1 MMSDIMPSQ
10 AKKLMQTI
18 LVIASAA
25 WVAGC
30 SSAANGL
37 FEEHAGPQATKE
49 NFVVCH
55 GFSCRYTERVGLT
68 QDEWAEILTMFEPD
82 SDSAEQERTRIRSA
96 VARLEQILGP
106 KSGTEF
112 DRRRAPNTGKRG
124 QQDCIDESVNTMT
137 YLTFLDR
144 DGKLKY
150 HEIGRAEVRGKII
163 DGKWPS
169 NTATITEKATGDRYV
184 VDSFFHKN
192 GELPEVVT
200 LDLWMTGWRPDKLP
214 NEAER

>member
-1 MMSDIMPSQ
+1 MSQSIR
-10 AKKLMQTI
+10 AKGTQLIRPFLI
-18 LVIASAA
+18 LCTGL
-25 WVAGC
+25 WVTGC
-30 SSAANGL
+30 SSAANEL
-37 FEEHAGPQATKE
+37 FDTYSGPQATRDS
-49 NFVVCH
+49 FVVCH
-55 GFSCRYTERVGLT
+55 GFSCRYTERVNLT
-68 QDEWAEILTMFEPD
+68 DSEWSEILTMFEPD
-82 SDSAEQERTRIRSA
+82 SVSAEQERERIRTA

-106 KSGTEF
+106 KSGTEL

-150 HEIGRAEVRGKII
+150 HTIGPAETRGKIV

-169 NTATITEKATGDRYV
+169 NTATITETATGQRYV
-184 VDSFFHKN
+184 VDSFFHQN

-200 LDLWMTGWRPDKLP
+200 LSLWMTGWRPEKLP
-214 NEAER
+214 HEVER

>member
-1 MMSDIMPSQ
+1 MKQ
-10 AKKLMQTI
+10 KKTATLKDVIKPLLI
-18 LVIASAA
+18 LSAA
-25 WVAGC
+25 LWVTGC

-37 FEEHAGPQATKE
+37 FDKYAGPQATRDS
-49 NFVVCH
+49 FVVCH
-55 GFSCRYTERVGLT
+55 GFSCRYTERVNLT
-68 QDEWAEILTMFEPD
+68 DSEWSQILNMFELD
-82 SDSAEQERTRIRSA
+82 STSAAQERDRIRQA

-106 KSGTEF
+106 KSGTEL
-112 DRRRAPNTGKRG
+112 DRRRAPNTGKKG

-150 HEIGRAEVRGKII
+150 HDIGRAEVRGKII

-169 NTATITEKATGDRYV
+169 NTATITEKATGERFV
-184 VDSFFHKN
+184 VDSFFHQN

-200 LDLWMTGWRPDKLP
+200 LNLWMTGWRPDKLP
-214 NEAER
+214 YEVER

>member
-1 MMSDIMPSQ
+1 MSQIRFE
-10 AKKLMQTI
+10 KLSKRIRPFLI
-18 LVIASAA
+18 LSVGL
-25 WVAGC
+25 WVTGC
-30 SSAANGL
+30 SSAANEL
-37 FEEHAGPQATKE
+37 FETYSGPQATRD

-55 GFSCRYTERVGLT
+55 GFSCRYTERVNLT
-68 QDEWAEILTMFEPD
+68 ESEWSEVLAMFEPE
-82 SDSAEQERTRIRSA
+82 SNSAQEERDRIRTA

-106 KSGTEF
+106 KSGTEL

-150 HEIGRAEVRGKII
+150 HDIGRAETRGKII
-163 DGKWPS
+163 DGHWPS

-184 VDSFFHKN
+184 VDSFFHQN
-192 GELPEVVT
+192 GELPEIVA
-200 LDLWMTGWRPDKLP
+200 LSFWMTGWRPDRFP
-214 NEAER
+214 YEAER